1 MQNLL
6 QAIPSSFYD
15 SRCPNLNA
23 GSNVITLYDLLA
35 ALNILLQL
43 QHSFSEV
50 FIFSSV
56 NLINSQDD
64 MMDFYDVYFLQI
76 CKSNKTMQ
84 QQRMS
89 RKRVKILAECCWM
102 HVSPLFYSKH
112 IPRTK
117 TTRIWRKMLR
127 VHDSNLHKIVKVRL
141 L

>member
-6 QAIPSSFYD
+6 QAIPPSFYD

-35 ALNILLQL
+35 ELNILLQL
-43 QHSFSEV
+43 QHLFSEF

-64 MMDFYDVYFLQI
+64 MMDFYDVYFFQI

-102 HVSPLFYSKH
+102 HVFPLFYSKH

-117 TTRIWRKMLR
+117 TTRI
-127 VHDSNLHKIVKVRL
+127 
-141 L
+141 